1 MKKLLL
7 LLSVCYATGECSEP
21 HPPQESRQLVTTVFE
36 AFNQHKGKEMASYYT
51 DNALLEDP
59 SFSGSLMGSAGM
71 EKRFNALQAAYPDIQ
86 DQIKHIFASGNT
98 VTVGFVARGTAA
110 DNSHSFYLPITSI
123 FTIGGKIML
132 DATYYNLQN

>member
-7 LLSVCYATGECSEP
+7 LLSVCYATGGCSEL
-21 HPPQESRQLVTTVFE
+21 HPLQESRQTITAVFE
-36 AFNQHKGKEMASYYT
+36 AFNQHKGKEMASYYAE
-51 DNALLEDP
+51 DALLEDS
-59 SFSGSLMGSAGM
+59 SFSGPLKGNAGI
-71 EKRFNALQAAYPDIQ
+71 EKRFSALQAAYPDIQ
-86 DQIKHIFASGNT
+86 DQIKHIFVSGNT

-110 DNSHSFYLPITSI
+110 DNSHSFSLPITSI